1 MSIIEETLIQ
11 FTKFNLLRLRSKF
24 KQGVYIYGNVGVGKS
39 TLLKALDAVH
49 PHSIILHFN
58 DLIFNLQSKSKD
70 GSDFAKSAKKKKLI
84 IIDEFFINNITSLI
98 LFEKFLQDIKKAN
111 IPLIMSGNKKLSMIY
126 DDPVNPDLCKKIR
139 KELETFFLSAL
150 VKSRID
156 YRVRNKVN
164 NNFFFLGT
172 TEFNSKQNLIIKNL
186 SEFSESNE
194 MKFERKGNSFIL
206 NKTYGNLI
214 DFEFN
219 EFFSKNLVFQDYE
232 IIAKKIKIFIVRNI
246 KQMDEN
252 SKNLLTRFISFIDV
266 VYENK
271 NVLSVSSNV
280 ELDQLYIGKTN
291 SYEFRRT
298 TSRLK
303 EMGSKTYININL
315 NK

>member
-11 FTKFNLLRLRSKF
+11 FTKFNLLRLRTKF

-39 TLLKALDAVH
+39 ILLKALDAVH

-156 YRVRNKVN
+156 YRVRNKVS

-172 TEFNSKQNLIIKNL
+172 TKFNSKQNLIIKNL

-194 MKFERKGNSFIL
+194 MKFERKGNNFIL

-298 TSRLK
+298 ISRLK

>member
-1 MSIIEETLIQ
+1 
-11 FTKFNLLRLRSKF
+11 
-24 KQGVYIYGNVGVGKS
+24 
-39 TLLKALDAVH
+39 
-49 PHSIILHFN
+49 
-58 DLIFNLQSKSKD
+58 
-70 GSDFAKSAKKKKLI
+70 
-84 IIDEFFINNITSLI
+84 
-98 LFEKFLQDIKKAN
+98 
-111 IPLIMSGNKKLSMIY
+111 
-126 DDPVNPDLCKKIR
+126 
-139 KELETFFLSAL
+139 
-150 VKSRID
+150 
-156 YRVRNKVN
+156 
-164 NNFFFLGT
+164 
-172 TEFNSKQNLIIKNL
+172 
-186 SEFSESNE
+186 
-194 MKFERKGNSFIL
+194 MKFERKGNNFIL

-271 NVLSVSSNV
+271 NILSVSSNV